1 MKNSKAIVSA
11 LLLTLSSF
19 AVTALNAA
27 PNEGAVAADS
37 AATTGTASNS
47 AIKQNRS
54 VDDLVAIAKAGEG
67 NEAINDAVLGN
78 EAINGAIFG
87 NDALNPN
94 ASNSAGNAN
103 SANSTNNST
112 AATNKNLPPITSS
125 AASVDADK
133 LILNSPVVDQ
143 ANLLNPQQKQAL
155 TEQLHSI
162 YRQGLA
168 QAALVIVPTTNG
180 IPIFDYALQVADKW
194 KLGEADTDDG
204 LLIVM
209 AVNDRTIYIL
219 TGYGLE
225 GVMPDAA
232 LNRIIRDDITPYFK
246 QNDYAAGLSA
256 GISSLEGR
264 LKADPEVLARADAQA
279 AERTVQ
285 QGSDD
290 SPSSI
295 VLFIIAMV
303 FGQFITS
310 IFGRVFG
317 SVLTAGGFVAGSLAL
332 GGGFFMTII
341 MAIFIWLFLIA
352 RGGGGGRGGRGGG
365 GGGMVFLPGFG
376 GGSSGGGFGGGGF
389 GGGGFGG
396 GGGGFGGGGAGGS
409 W

>member
-1 MKNSKAIVSA
+1 MKNSKVIVSA
-11 LLLTLSSF
+11 LLLTLSSL
-19 AVTALNAA
+19 AVTGLNAA
-27 PNEGAVAADS
+27 PNENAIAADS
-37 AATTGTASNS
+37 AANTGSTSTGAMNV
-47 AIKQNRS
+47 QNRS
-54 VDDLVAIAKAGEG
+54 VDDLVAIAKAGES

-78 EAINGAIFG
+78 EAINGAILG

-94 ASNSAGNAN
+94 ARDGAGNAN
-103 SANSTNNST
+103 SSTSNGS
-112 AATNKNLPPITSS
+112 ATTKNLPPITSN
-125 AASVDADK
+125 AVSVDADK

-155 TEQLHSI
+155 TEQLQSI

-180 IPIFDYALQVADKW
+180 MPIFDYALQVADKW
-194 KLGEADTDDG
+194 KLGDADTDDG

-209 AVNDRTIYIL
+209 SVNDRKIYIL
-219 TGYGLE
+219 SGYGLE

-246 QNDYAAGLSA
+246 QNDYATGLSA
-256 GISSLEGR
+256 GISSLEAR

-279 AERTVQ
+279 AERSVP

-303 FGQFITS
+303 FGRFITS

-365 GGGMVFLPGFG
+365 GGMIFLPGFG
-376 GGSSGGGFGGGGF
+376 GGSSGGGF

>member
-1 MKNSKAIVSA
+1 MKNSKAIVSV

-19 AVTALNAA
+19 AVTGLNAA

-37 AATTGTASNS
+37 AAATGAASNS
-47 AIKQNRS
+47 AMNAQNRS

-78 EAINGAIFG
+78 DAINGAIFG

-94 ASNSAGNAN
+94 ARNSAGNDN
-103 SANSTNNST
+103 SANSTNKGT
-112 AATNKNLPPITSS
+112 AATKNLPPVTSS
-125 AASVDADK
+125 AASVNADK

-180 IPIFDYALQVADKW
+180 MPIFDYSLKVADKW
-194 KLGEADTDDG
+194 KLGRKDVDDG

-225 GVMPDAA
+225 GVLPDAA
-232 LNRIIRDDITPYFK
+232 VNRIIRDNITPYFK

-256 GISSLEGR
+256 GISSLEAR

-279 AERTVQ
+279 AEQTAQ

-295 VLFIIAMV
+295 VLFIIAMI
-303 FGQFITS
+303 FGKFITS

>member
-1 MKNSKAIVSA
+1 MKKSAVIGSA
-11 LLLTLSSF
+11 LFLTLSSF
-19 AVTALNAA
+19 ALTGLHAA
-27 PNEGAVAADS
+27 PNEDAVATDRAAS
-37 AATTGTASNS
+37 AGNS
-47 AIKQNRS
+47 AINVQNRS

-67 NEAINDAVLGN
+67 NEAINEAVLGN
-78 EAINGAIFG
+78 DAINGAILG
-87 NDALNPN
+87 NDALNPDANNSADSNANTN
-94 ASNSAGNAN
+94 ASVS
-103 SANSTNNST
+103 S
-112 AATNKNLPPITSS
+112 KNLPPVTSS

-143 ANLLNPQQKQAL
+143 ANLLNPQQKQIL
-155 TEQLHSI
+155 TDKLQSI

-168 QAALVIVPTTNG
+168 QAAVVIVPTTNG
-180 IPIFDYALQVADKW
+180 MPIFDYALQVAEKW
-194 KLGEADTDDG
+194 QLGESDTDDG

-232 LNRIIRDDITPYFK
+232 VNRIIREDITPYFK
-246 QNDYAAGLSA
+246 KNDYAAGLLA
-256 GISSLEGR
+256 GVNSLEAR

-295 VLFIIAMV
+295 VLFIMAMI
-303 FGQFITS
+303 FGKFITS

-317 SVLTAGGFVAGSLAL
+317 SILTAGGFAAGSLAL

-365 GGGMVFLPGFG
+365 GMVFLPGFG
-376 GGSSGGGFGGGGF
+376 GGSGGGFGGGGF